1 MHFHRAGAQP
11 QFARNH
17 IVGPALGHAGQDF
30 GLARRQARPFALS
43 GAPDRP
49 GFTPSQ
55 RIVPTQSPF
64 KTVDKGATLVLQ
76 KPAGQTIHCI
86 AGSVWITHD
95 GDTKDVVLE
104 AARVTVA

>member
-1 MHFHRAGAQP
+1 MQLALHSIAATPFMGWLSACTRA
-11 QFARNH
+11 
-17 IVGPALGHAGQDF
+17 
-30 GLARRQARPFALS
+30 
-43 GAPDRP
+43 
-49 GFTPSQ
+49 TPSQ

-104 AARVTVA
+104 AGQSYTSARTSRLLAYGLEAARVTVA